1 MIRALAEGRRPMHA
15 ATRAPVNPPSTASRL
30 GFFVAAAVVA
40 GFVVLE
46 YVYDWPIHLA
56 R

>member
-1 MIRALAEGRRPMHA
+1 MNA
-15 ATRAPVNPPSTASRL
+15 AVRTTENPPSATSRTA
-30 GFFVAAAVVA
+30 FFVAVAVIAV
-40 GFVVLE
+40 FVILE

>member
-1 MIRALAEGRRPMHA
+1 MQAVIRSAE
-15 ATRAPVNPPSTASRL
+15 NPPSTRSRIA
-30 GFFVAAAVVA
+30 FFVAAAVVA
-40 GFVVLE
+40 VFVVLE